1 MDFEGDVEA
10 KSWHRKLAVNYK
22 RKYKDKKTQSEVKV
36 LTLVA
41 ATAAVLVLVLLLV
54 AGTRLVSKGKENR
67 MKAKPWYKW
76 IALKDEAEGKGVLIY
91 SKSWCPYSQR
101 AKRIFDELD
110 TKYVAVELDQIEDGA
125 KVQDALASIT
135 GIRTVPQVFVG
146 GKLIGGHDGK
156 FLSFVRAR
164 VCVLHLLFMTN
175 MPSIARRYKRIVRS
189 GEASKAGFKAV
200 SFRDIK
206 AL

>member
-1 MDFEGDVEA
+1 MHADTKALFNKG
-10 KSWHRKLAVNYK
+10 KLQK
-22 RKYKDKKTQSEVKV
+22 
-36 LTLVA
+36 LVP
-41 ATAAVLVLVLLLV
+41 
-54 AGTRLVSKGKENR
+54 KGKENR
-67 MKAKPWYKW
+67 VKAEPEPWYKW

-110 TKYVAVELDQIEDGA
+110 TEYVAVELDQIEDGA